1 LVLVG
6 HVDCDHVGPVFFDR
20 FDPEPVSDRFDPEP
34 ISVSDRVD
42 SDHFDPE
49 PVSDHFDSDHFD
61 PVSDRGRPDVP
72 CRLRSPRS
80 GDWSCQI
87 FHC

>member
-6 HVDCDHVGPVFFDR
+6 HVDCDHVGPVFFDH
-20 FDPEPVSDRFDPEP
+20 FDPEPVSDHVEP
-34 ISVSDRVD
+34 V

-61 PVSDRGRPDVP
+61 SDHFDPVSDRAQPGVP

-80 GDWSCQI
+80 GDWSWQI

>member
-6 HVDCDHVGPVFFDR
+6 RVDCDHVGPVFFDR
-20 FDPEPVSDRFDPEP
+20 FDPEHPEPVSDR
-34 ISVSDRVD
+34 
-42 SDHFDPE
+42 FDPE
-49 PVSDHFDSDHFD
+49 PVSDHFDTEPVSGRVDSDHFD
-61 PVSDRGRPDVP
+61 PVSDRAQPGVP

-80 GDWSCQI
+80 DDWSWQI